1 LPDLLAGL
9 IERHDSQAAKLDQRL
24 AELRRVAADADAKLT
39 RLYAAIEEGVVDA
52 TDPNL
57 KGRLAELRR
66 VRDAA
71 SEDVKR
77 AETRNE
83 PARAVLTPDLVKRF
97 GAEARKKLRDR
108 EGGFRR
114 HYVQAVVQRVEVAD
128 DEIRICGSPERLLQA
143 ISGPVVGSDSAGVRG
158 FEPRWLPGQD
168 SNLRPAG

>member
-1 LPDLLAGL
+1 VPFLMLVQTEIGCIGDPV
-9 IERHDSQAAKLDQRL
+9 
-24 AELRRVAADADAKLT
+24 VAADADAKLA
-39 RLYAAIEEGVVDA
+39 RLYAAIEEGVVDP

-66 VRDAA
+66 ARDAA

-77 AETRNE
+77 PGPGSAH
-83 PARAVLTPDLVKRF
+83 F
-97 GAEARKKLRDR
+97 GPGEEIWRRSAQKLRDR

-128 DEIRICGSPERLLQA
+128 EEIRICGSPERLLQA
-143 ISGPVVGSDSAGVRG
+143 ISGPIVGSDSAGVRG